1 MAVNFQKVFLY
12 EKSKI
17 GGVTA
22 IRPVGGSATTNGGW
36 DHQRNMRLN
45 ADNVTLITSLGV
57 DINDDNV
64 FNVKV
69 NGAKDFITD
78 WAGISSFDNFV
89 RIKLFT
95 RTLQPEGTDF
105 EGRYKYQYF
114 GIGASSSARVVPQ
127 SVATVVSLQVT
138 GVDEAGEDTTEECFR
153 VTMIDG
159 TRFVTD
165 RDGYNAVDEYANPI
179 MP

>member
-57 DINDDNV
+57 DIINDNDV

-78 WAGISSFDNFV
+78 LDGIDLFDNWV
-89 RIKLFT
+89 EINLYT
-95 RTLQPEGTDF
+95 RTLQPEGSDF
-105 EGRYKYQYF
+105 EGKYKYQYF
-114 GIGASSSARVVPQ
+114 GTGASARVVPQ

-138 GVDEAGEDTTEECFR
+138 GVDEAGEEGIDPAECFR

-165 RDGYNAVDEYANPI
+165 REGYNDVKAYANPLD
-179 MP
+179 

>member
-1 MAVNFQKVFLY
+1 MANFQKVYLY
-12 EKSKI
+12 EKSRI
-17 GGVTA
+17 DRVTA
-22 IRPVGGSATTNGGW
+22 IRPVGGSSTTNGGW
-36 DHQRNMRLN
+36 DGQRSMRLN

-57 DINDDNV
+57 DINDNNV

-78 WAGISSFDNFV
+78 WDGISSFDNFV

-95 RTLQPEGTDF
+95 KTLQPEGSDF
-105 EGRYKYQYF
+105 EGKYKYQYF
-114 GIGASSSARVVPQ
+114 GISAQSSARVVPQ
-127 SVATVVSLQVT
+127 SVATAVSLQVT
-138 GVDEAGEDTTEECFR
+138 GVDEDGEDTTEECFR

-165 RDGYNAVDEYANPI
+165 RDGYNDVVDSVSL
-179 MP
+179 

>member
-1 MAVNFQKVFLY
+1 MANFQKVYLY

-17 GGVTA
+17 DGVTA
-22 IRPVGGSATTNGGW
+22 IRPVGGSSNSNGGW
-36 DHQRNMRLN
+36 DGQRNMRLN
-45 ADNVTLITSLGV
+45 ADNVTLITSLGRS
-57 DINDDNV
+57 INDV
-64 FNVKV
+64 SVYNVKV

-78 WAGISSFDNFV
+78 TDGIAQFDNWK
-89 RIKLFT
+89 RINLFT

-114 GIGASSSARVVPQ
+114 GYLAQSSARVVPQ

-138 GVDEAGEDTTEECFR
+138 GVDVNGDDTGEECFR

-165 RDGYNAVDEYANPI
+165 RNGYNDVVDYATAP
-179 MP
+179 